1 MRPRRPL
8 SPLNTHSALTLGPAA
23 AGILLL
29 AGWLL
34 YAPWLGLV
42 LAAAA
47 GAAIGLW
54 AWAMR
59 SRETPVGSWE
69 ALQAALR
76 SGRPTVMEVF
86 SNY

>member
-1 MRPRRPL
+1 VAGRSPL
-8 SPLNTHSALTLGPAA
+8 RPLNTYSLLTLGPAA
-23 AGILLL
+23 LALLFV

-34 YAPWLGLV
+34 HAPWLGIV
-42 LAAAA
+42 LAAV
-47 GAAIGLW
+47 GAAVLGVW
-54 AWAMR
+54 AWTMR
-59 SRETPVGSWE
+59 SRSAPIESFE